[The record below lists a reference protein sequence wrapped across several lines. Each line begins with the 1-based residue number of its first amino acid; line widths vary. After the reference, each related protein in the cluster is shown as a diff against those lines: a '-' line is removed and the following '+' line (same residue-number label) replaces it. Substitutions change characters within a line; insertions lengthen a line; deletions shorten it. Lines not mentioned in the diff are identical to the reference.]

1 MRAVFTRTAGRLM
14 LVAAVIVSVFVAGCA
29 DSPTEQLSRA
39 ENLLADLTSKG
50 AEAYL
55 KYELANARI
64 KLEEA
69 RQFIRK
75 NRFEPASQYLSSLC
89 KTLDSC
95 SMAFV
100 QKRQAAGR
108 KCEQQ
113 MEALFTS
120 IESMRAQMNG
130 LPRLTYIDQNRYD
143 IYTHRLRRY
152 REEMELLQKLIAL
165 QDFTTALQ
173 RGLRLDFQVKQSLA
187 GLVGVTPIPERI
199 VAPTNVA
206 TTAAEPAP
214 TEMRTALAASPSG
227 SGGHR

>member
-1 MRAVFTRTAGRLM
+1 MRVVFTRTAGRLM
-14 LVAAVIVSVFVAGCA
+14 LAAAVIVSVFVAGCA
-29 DSPTEQLSRA
+29 DSPTEKLSRA

-75 NRFEPASQYLSSLC
+75 NRFEPASQYLNSLC
-89 KTLDSC
+89 NTLDSC
-95 SMAFV
+95 STVFV
-100 QKRQAAGR
+100 QKRQAAGLQ
-108 KCEQQ
+108 CQQQ

-152 REEMELLQKLIAL
+152 REEMELLQKLITL

-187 GLVGVTPIPERI
+187 GLLGVTPIPERGA
-199 VAPTNVA
+199 APTNVA
-206 TTAAEPAP
+206 TAAVMPA
-214 TEMRTALAASPSG
+214 EVRTALAASHSG
-227 SGGHR
+227 AGGH

>member
-1 MRAVFTRTAGRLM
+1 MRGAFARAAGRLM
-14 LVAAVIVSVFVAGCA
+14 SAAAVVASVFVAGCA

-39 ENLLADLTSKG
+39 EKLLTDLTSKG

-55 KYELANARI
+55 KYELASARI

-75 NRFEPASQYLSSLC
+75 NRFEPASQYLNSLC
-89 KTLDSC
+89 NTLDSC
-95 SMAFV
+95 SVVFL
-100 QKRQAAGR
+100 QKRQDAGR

-113 MEALFTS
+113 MSALFGS
-120 IESMRAQMNG
+120 IELLRARMNG

-152 REEMELLQKLIAL
+152 REEMDLLQKLFSQ

-173 RGLRLDFQVKQSLA
+173 RCLRLDFQVKQSLA
-187 GLVGVTPIPERI
+187 GLLSVTPTPEYLPG
-199 VAPTNVA
+199 PTNVA
-206 TTAAEPAP
+206 ATISPAP
-214 TEMRTALAASPSG
+214 PEEVRTALAASPGS
-227 SGGHR
+227 SGGH